1 MVLTSK
7 KEPEGNQRE
16 FPEGNPEGNQKE
28 TCWKP
33 VGNLLETCW
42 KPAETGRNR
51 RETGGKLEGNRRG
64 AVSALA
70 GNIVNFNMLK
80 VFINIF

>member
-42 KPAETGRNR
+42 KPAGNR
-51 RETGGKLEGNRRG
+51 RETSGKPAGHWRG

-70 GNIVNFNMLK
+70 GIIANFNMLK
-80 VFINIF
+80 VFINTF